1 MPRPFSGGTI
11 LRYPK
16 QFGLPPGGEP
26 DHSIG
31 TRMEIL
37 ETLGQKAVGTG
48 PTAFWVGTLR
58 ETVIGTRVLP
68 FLLLCRSSL

>member
-1 MPRPFSGGTI
+1 M
-11 LRYPK
+11 
-16 QFGLPPGGEP
+16 
-26 DHSIG
+26 IG

-37 ETLGQKAVGTG
+37 ELLGQKAVGTG
-48 PTAFWVGTLR
+48 PTAFWVGTSR